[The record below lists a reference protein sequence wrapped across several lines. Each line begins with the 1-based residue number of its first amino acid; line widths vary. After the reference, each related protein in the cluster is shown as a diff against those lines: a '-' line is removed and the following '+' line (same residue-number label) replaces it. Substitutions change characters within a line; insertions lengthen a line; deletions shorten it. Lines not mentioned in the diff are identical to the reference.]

1 MEKKKTFEDIL
12 KLTMGTG
19 DLPVPE
25 PDRKTDPETTAR
37 RIRSLERCL
46 FEIRRRVSGER
57 ASFLPFVEDGKGRLS
72 HRKMNAFIKELI
84 DSHPAADTFTKD
96 KRELLELFFYCV
108 IAGPSGTRSD
118 VYREILSP
126 AYACSYAFAE
136 FIKAAGDPV
145 FSEND
150 RMKLVQNEEYD
161 RAYIEYGSGFSFFMN
176 LLMDA
181 SVERS
186 FYTQEE
192 LREAAEV
199 YADARMEDPEAVW
212 ALWNG
217 IEKQDDGNNRQ
228 TASRTITVEIPAG
241 YELSDEEPVTLPEP
255 DWDYI
260 ESERDRLMNEAAEQ
274 NRKYLDHLPAKEHLQ
289 ESYIKLRKML
299 YQIDHSDMEALV
311 KEMVSAFILSHD
323 LAPVCYDSIF
333 EKITECLTDTSNRIQ
348 TYTDAAD
355 RK

>member
-12 KLTMGTG
+12 KLSMGTG
-19 DLPVPE
+19 DMPVPE
-25 PDRKTDPETTAR
+25 PDRKTDPEATAR

-72 HRKMNAFIKELI
+72 HRKINAFIKELI

-118 VYREILSP
+118 VYQEILSP
-126 AYACSYAFAE
+126 AFVCSYAFAE

-145 FSEND
+145 FTEKD
-150 RMKLVQNEEYD
+150 RMKLVRNEEYE
-161 RAYIEYGSGFSFFMN
+161 RAYIEYGSGFSFFLN
-176 LLMDA
+176 LLIDA
-181 SVERS
+181 PMERS

-192 LREAAEV
+192 LKEAAET
-199 YADARMEDPEAVW
+199 YADARMEDPEEVL

-217 IEKQDDGNNRQ
+217 IEKQEDRNNNQ
-228 TASRTITVEIPAG
+228 NDSRIITVEIPAG
-241 YELSDEEPVTLPEP
+241 YELSDDESVSLPEP
-255 DWDYI
+255 DWDFI
-260 ESERDRLMNEAAEQ
+260 ENEHDRLRNEAAEQ

-289 ESYIKLRKML
+289 DSYLKLRKML
-299 YQIDHSDMEALV
+299 YYVDYSDLEILV
-311 KEMVSAFILSHD
+311 KEMVTSFILSHD

-333 EKITECLTDTSNRIQ
+333 EKVTECLTDCGNRIQ
-348 TYTDAAD
+348 KYTDASE